1 MTSILCIMKECA
13 IFHCSFT
20 PFQVENGIGRKRGKN
35 SPNSS
40 RVTILSNE
48 VKDGYPDHAF
58 YAPPEEEDKRSLP
71 KTCQLFGKWLFIV
84 INVVFVI
91 TFGVVSVYFHYNSG
105 VVFGQCRL

>member
-58 YAPPEEEDKRSLP
+58 YAPPEEEDKKSLA
-71 KTCQLFGKWLFIV
+71 KSCQLFGKWLFILV
-84 INVVFVI
+84 NVVFVI
-91 TFGVVSVYFHYNSG
+91 TFGAVSVYYHYNPG
-105 VVFGQCRL
+105 VFFGQCRL